1 MSQYTAM
8 IWPKCQLA
16 HWHSFNP
23 KENRLNAK
31 NNEQASG
38 YIMGEIVVLFQGRA
52 KHVVTG

>member
-1 MSQYTAM
+1 MV
-8 IWPKCQLA
+8 WPKCQLA

-52 KHVVTG
+52 KHVVTR